1 MLLGTLNCQLIHATG
16 WRGGVHLKE
25 SKDQFGV
32 DPCIESCCLLVING
46 DSVVGAMASERRNL
60 VREIRKALCELPA
73 DELFLIA
80 KNIEQIDEREESQV
94 ELGDEEGCFD
104 FVSGFL
110 CCKSLMGREDE
121 GMSVLLDL
129 RDKISQINQL
139 QHIAAQKDK
148 TCDTSTGQSQG
159 HSDHTAPDLNTTASH
174 THTYRADTEYQQMLK
189 MYEELGR
196 KIQATNPYAMSSPSS
211 TLPLP
216 FRTYSTPGS
225 TEDQMLRRE
234 LPYLSRREF
243 RVHGGQIGDSTSE
256 ISFNSLCRQIEE
268 GLHEH
273 FSESEIIRGVLKIT
287 KPGHFKEMLM
297 EKEDLTVRELKG
309 LLQSHLGD
317 KSSTELFQSLMCA
330 RQAEN
335 ENPQQF
341 LYRVIGLKQ
350 KIQFASKHAT
360 ADIRYDAKT
369 IQEVFLHTVCQG
381 LGPKHGELRRDFK
394 QLVAAG
400 DVTDDTLLRQ
410 LVKVTSEEE
419 ERQRR
424 IQSLPRTKVTHAR
437 SAQIEGGPEIK
448 AAAAM
453 TEQTDKE
460 IRKLI
465 TQVEALTNVVT
476 SLQQA
481 KEKEQQCQCMTKAP
495 EKRRRPG
502 CPNCIKQGKEQTCS
516 HCFFCGEEG
525 HRAVGCLNRQKRSAP
540 SDRPKSTPQTTVSN
554 SESSCRTYTV
564 NAGSWKHM
572 GRTARKP
579 QTRQPEDSGEKTVQ
593 FVGKKCLLEG
603 EIGGY
608 QVSMLLDTGAQVSI
622 IDQDW
627 RKKYLPTH
635 DVRPLSEIV
644 GPSAGLEVF
653 AINGEAIPFSGW
665 VEATVSLPGH
675 NGNRYSIQV
684 PFLVSQLQLERP
696 LLGFN
701 VISELITGPSDREGI
716 LTTLHSLMS
725 STGNTQDDLREV
737 SVGFI
742 RADKVNADT
751 ARVRVGPQDVIIRP
765 GQVANVKCKV
775 PPNFNNSDL
784 TVLFEPSEETSPLAQ
799 LDLGEGLVEVHK
811 RGQSYIRV
819 PVGNHT
825 RHDVTIPKRT
835 LLGEIAAIAKVIQT
849 DQVELDNPQETT
861 SPQPTQPED
870 GDTMWHP
877 PVDLSHLKSSDQTV
891 VKQLLYE
898 ESAVFARNENDIG
911 NIPSLQMTLNLKD
924 DIPVQK
930 AYTSIPK
937 PLLKEVKEY
946 VQDLLAKGWIVK
958 SRSPYAAPVVC
969 VRKKDGTLRL
979 CIDYRQLNRKTVP
992 DRHPLPRIQD
1002 LMNTLGGYRWFSI
1015 LDQGKAYHQGFMAEG
1030 SRHLTAFV
1038 TPWGLFEWVR
1048 VPFGLSNA
1056 PAAFQRSMEEMLES
1070 IRDECCLPYLDDVL
1084 CFAKSFEEHV
1094 EKLRVVFRVLR
1105 QHGVKLRPTKCELFK
1120 QEVRY
1125 LGRLVSADGVRVD
1138 TKDLAAVRVLRDK
1151 TPQNVGEVRRL
1162 VGFLSYY
1169 RSYIQDFARL
1179 AKPIYELLQANTA
1192 EHQTQVGRKKERK
1205 RSPQL
1210 PSRHPVVWEDKHQ
1223 QSLDR
1228 LIDLLTSPPVL
1239 AYPDFD
1245 APFVLHTDASEQGL
1259 GAVLYQRQEGR
1270 LRVIAYGS
1278 RTLSPAEKNYR
1289 LHSGKLEFLALKWA
1303 VCEKFRDYLF
1313 YAPYFTI
1320 YTDNNPLTYVMS
1332 SAKIN
1337 AAGYRW
1343 VGELA
1348 DFRFEIKYRPGKSN
1362 NDADML
1368 SRCPLD
1374 MDRYIS
1380 ECTEDLSQSA
1390 IQATW
1395 EGNMM
1400 SKNSDVAW
1408 VAALN
1413 LTAVDT
1419 VTLHDQ
1425 FAPVISPDELSR
1437 AQREDLM
1444 IGPVIK
1450 LKEAGKTVTPDVRR
1464 MAADDTTKL
1473 LREWYKL
1480 VLENNILYRK
1490 TVQRKQL
1497 VLPAK
1502 YRQMVLQQ
1510 LHNHMNHVGT
1520 EKVLQLARE
1529 RFYWP
1534 GMQRSV
1540 EEYVTRQ
1547 CPCITQKQPV
1557 THGRAPMGG
1566 ITSSTPLELVCI
1578 DYLHLEASRG
1588 GYEYIL
1594 MVIDHFTRFAQAYPT
1609 RNKSGKT
1616 AAEKIF
1622 NDFIPRFGF
1631 PAKLHHDQGREF
1643 ENSLFHTLQKLSGVG
1658 RSRTTPY
1665 HPQGNPVERL
1675 NRTLLQMLRTLTEKD
1690 KQSWKEH
1697 LSKAIHAYNCTKH
1710 ESTGYSP
1717 FYLMYGRH
1725 PRLPI
1730 DLLFGLLQ
1738 EDGFTNSQEYAER
1751 WADRMAEAYRI
1762 AAQSSKQRSLH
1773 NKEYYDQKAR
1783 CIILRSGDRV
1793 LVRNLSQRG
1802 GPGKLRSYWEP
1813 TIYVV
1818 KEQLGDNF
1826 VYKVHPEKDEHKI
1839 RTLHRNHLLLVNDLP
1854 TLESLDPRKQVVPK
1868 RGNVGTREHLKR
1880 KVTQRDEVGEEKE
1893 SSSDEGEGYYW
1904 RRVNYPKHSGCE
1916 REDTECEP
1924 CQGELEEL
1932 DTIERADPLKAGTRR
1947 ALGQLPPEPEW
1958 IPHDAHLP
1966 ADNSL
1971 PVECQEPEQVMDSE
1985 SEGPQKEQTTE
1996 NEAEEQQ
2003 EPYETNRRSLRER
2016 RPAQRMTYPVLGQ
2029 PAFQTFPTLNT
2040 ITANTIQSLPLTPT
2054 SAYTWMGHVGN
2065 PYQVVPVTV

>member
-1 MLLGTLNCQLIHATG
+1 MLLN
-16 WRGGVHLKE
+16 
-25 SKDQFGV
+25 
-32 DPCIESCCLLVING
+32 
-46 DSVVGAMASERRNL
+46 
-60 VREIRKALCELPA
+60 
-73 DELFLIA
+73 
-80 KNIEQIDEREESQV
+80 
-94 ELGDEEGCFD
+94 
-104 FVSGFL
+104 
-110 CCKSLMGREDE
+110 
-121 GMSVLLDL
+121 
-129 RDKISQINQL
+129 
-139 QHIAAQKDK
+139 
-148 TCDTSTGQSQG
+148 
-159 HSDHTAPDLNTTASH
+159 
-174 THTYRADTEYQQMLK
+174 
-189 MYEELGR
+189 
-196 KIQATNPYAMSSPSS
+196 
-211 TLPLP
+211 
-216 FRTYSTPGS
+216 
-225 TEDQMLRRE
+225 
-234 LPYLSRREF
+234 
-243 RVHGGQIGDSTSE
+243 
-256 ISFNSLCRQIEE
+256 
-268 GLHEH
+268 
-273 FSESEIIRGVLKIT
+273 
-287 KPGHFKEMLM
+287 
-297 EKEDLTVRELKG
+297 
-309 LLQSHLGD
+309 
-317 KSSTELFQSLMCA
+317 
-330 RQAEN
+330 
-335 ENPQQF
+335 
-341 LYRVIGLKQ
+341 
-350 KIQFASKHAT
+350 
-360 ADIRYDAKT
+360 
-369 IQEVFLHTVCQG
+369 
-381 LGPKHGELRRDFK
+381 
-394 QLVAAG
+394 
-400 DVTDDTLLRQ
+400 
-410 LVKVTSEEE
+410 
-419 ERQRR
+419 
-424 IQSLPRTKVTHAR
+424 
-437 SAQIEGGPEIK
+437 
-448 AAAAM
+448 
-453 TEQTDKE
+453 
-460 IRKLI
+460 
-465 TQVEALTNVVT
+465 
-476 SLQQA
+476 
-481 KEKEQQCQCMTKAP
+481 
-495 EKRRRPG
+495 
-502 CPNCIKQGKEQTCS
+502 
-516 HCFFCGEEG
+516 
-525 HRAVGCLNRQKRSAP
+525 
-540 SDRPKSTPQTTVSN
+540 
-554 SESSCRTYTV
+554 
-564 NAGSWKHM
+564 
-572 GRTARKP
+572 
-579 QTRQPEDSGEKTVQ
+579 
-593 FVGKKCLLEG
+593 
-603 EIGGY
+603 
-608 QVSMLLDTGAQVSI
+608 TGAQVSI

-653 AINGEAIPFSGW
+653 AINGEVIPFSGW

-725 STGNTQDDLREV
+725 RTGNTQDDLREV

-751 ARVRVGPQDVIIRP
+751 ARVRVGPRDVIIQP
-765 GQVANVKCKV
+765 GQVANVICKV

-825 RHDVTIPKRT
+825 RHNVTIPKRT

-891 VKQLLYE
+891 LKQLLYE

-911 NIPSLQMTLNLKD
+911 YIPSLQMTLNLKD

-930 AYTSIPK
+930 AYTSILK

-969 VRKKDGTLRL
+969 VRKKDGTLRV

-992 DRHPLPRIQD
+992 DRHQLPRIQD

-1056 PAAFQRSMEEMLES
+1056 PAAFQLSMEEMLES
-1070 IRDECCLPYLDDVL
+1070 IRDECCLPYLDNVL

-1125 LGRLVSADGVRVD
+1125 LGHLVSADGVRVD

-1151 TPQNVGEVRRL
+1151 TPQNVGEVRHL

-1179 AKPIYELLQANTA
+1179 AKPVYELLQANTA

-1210 PSRHPVVWEDKHQ
+1210 PSRHPVVWEDK
-1223 QSLDR
+1223 SLDR
-1228 LIDLLTSPPVL
+1228 LIDMLTSPPVL

-1289 LHSGKLEFLALKWA
+1289 LHSGKLEFFALKWA
-1303 VCEKFRDYLF
+1303 VWKKFRDYRF

-1332 SAKIN
+1332 SAKLN

-1437 AQREDLM
+1437 AQQEDLM

-1464 MAADDTTKL
+1464 MAANDTTKL

-1497 VLPAK
+1497 ALPAK

-1534 GMQRSV
+1534 GMRRSV

-1594 MVIDHFTRFAQAYPT
+1594 MVIDHFTRFAEAYPI

-1643 ENSLFHTLQKLSGVG
+1643 KNSLFHTLQKLSGVG
-1658 RSRTTPY
+1658 RSTTTPY

-1710 ESTGYSP
+1710 ELTGYSP

-1730 DLLFGLLQ
+1730 DLLFGLVQ
-1738 EDGFTNSQEYAER
+1738 EDGFTNPQEYAER

-1762 AAQSSKQRSLH
+1762 AAQSSKQRSLR
-1773 NKEYYDQKAR
+1773 NKEYYDQKAS

-1826 VYKVHPEKDEHKI
+1826 VYKVHPEKDERKI
-1839 RTLHRNHLLLVNDLP
+1839 RTLHRNHLLNDLP

-1880 KVTQRDEVGEEKE
+1880 KVTQRDEVGEEEE

-1904 RRVNYPKHSGCE
+1904 RRVNYPK
-1916 REDTECEP
+1916 
-1924 CQGELEEL
+1924 
-1932 DTIERADPLKAGTRR
+1932 
-1947 ALGQLPPEPEW
+1947 GQ
-1958 IPHDAHLP
+1958 
-1966 ADNSL
+1966 DNI
-1971 PVECQEPEQVMDSE
+1971 
-1985 SEGPQKEQTTE
+1985 
-1996 NEAEEQQ
+1996 
-2003 EPYETNRRSLRER
+2003 
-2016 RPAQRMTYPVLGQ
+2016 RM
-2029 PAFQTFPTLNT
+2029 
-2040 ITANTIQSLPLTPT
+2040 
-2054 SAYTWMGHVGN
+2054 
-2065 PYQVVPVTV
+2065 